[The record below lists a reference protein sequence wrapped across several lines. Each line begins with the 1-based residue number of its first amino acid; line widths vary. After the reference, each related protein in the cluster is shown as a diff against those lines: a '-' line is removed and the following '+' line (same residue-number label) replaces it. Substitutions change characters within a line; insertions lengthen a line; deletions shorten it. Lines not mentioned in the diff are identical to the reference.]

1 VDREN
6 AILLA
11 LGIFLVVATVR
22 TPLLE
27 FLPVGVRYFLRATAR
42 VIAILFLLLAIV
54 TVVGEAATWLGP
66 GGELRFDTPWYSVVL
81 WLALIFGP
89 LLFLTGLTRWVGREP
104 LVQRA
109 IGWVLMLGAISVT
122 SLSDIGQVLMV
133 VLLPFLQRF
142 TQDLTTNPWPTPGV
156 EPPPSPLEKSPG

>member
-1 VDREN
+1 MDREN

-11 LGIFLVVATVR
+11 VGIFVVVATFR

-27 FLPVGVRYFLRATAR
+27 FLPVGVRYFLRATGR

-54 TVVGEAATWLGP
+54 TVVGEAGTWVGR
-66 GGELRFDTPWYSVVL
+66 GGELRFDTPWYSVVV

-89 LLFLTGLTRWVGREP
+89 LLFLVGVNRWVGREP

-122 SLSDIGQVLMV
+122 SLSDIGQVLLV

-142 TQDLTTNPWPTPGV
+142 KQDLTTPWPPPGV
-156 EPPPSPLEKSPG
+156 EPPPSAQEESPG